1 MNQPDLGLPN
11 PKPHTPITASPAENR
26 PTDPDLIQACGQGLA
41 PDLPS
46 NHPKTLI
53 LRDRRERKERCTIW
67 PLREHPAVRIV
78 QHPWKQPPDLTNYVL
93 LWHEGPELS
102 EEDADKGLLLVD
114 GSWRWAQKLSLP
126 LLEMPKR
133 SLRGIRTAYPRSSKL
148 FDDPDGGLATVEA
161 LYAAH
166 HILSRDIK
174 GLLDHYYWAQGFLH
188 SNPRFCA
195 IP

>member
-1 MNQPDLGLPN
+1 MNHPIPGSQPPN
-11 PKPHTPITASPAENR
+11 TFKSPGQEPHQQPGPGSENSDPPILMPY
-26 PTDPDLIQACGQGLA
+26 
-41 PDLPS
+41 
-46 NHPKTLI
+46 PKTLI

-102 EEDADKGLLLVD
+102 GEDADKGLLLVD

-148 FDDPDGGLATVEA
+148 FEDPDGGLATVEA

-174 GLLDHYYWAQGFLH
+174 GFLDSYYWAEGFLQ